1 MKKTSAGVGWGWG
14 LQREH
19 DASFFFT
26 PVLLFLLAS
35 HFSSLSAHVRVLA
48 ARDWYQPHVHDRR
61 RLPAA
66 SRRQPL
72 PLRQP
77 GEPDEREA
85 HDPEILGCVRLSYSF
100 TRWLERAERRRLFQ
114 REIEGCEDGFTRTSR
129 TSFFYLPYF
138 YSVSDDT
145 EKHDGGPPEE
155 ERYHVFCIRNFLGCR
170 DRNKGTGSKSS
181 I

>member
-1 MKKTSAGVGWGWG
+1 MKKTSVSVGWGWG

-129 TSFFYLPYF
+129 TSFFL
-138 YSVSDDT
+138 SSLLL
-145 EKHDGGPPEE
+145 
-155 ERYHVFCIRNFLGCR
+155 FCLGWHWKTWWWTSR
-170 DRNKGTGSKSS
+170 GRAIPRLLHRKFPGM
-181 I
+181 